1 MTALAAIRQEIEEA
15 AGKSGRS
22 LTDISLMAVS
32 KTQPYER
39 ILDLYDEGQLLF
51 GENRVQEAADKL
63 PGDRPQGMNVH
74 LIGHLQSNKAKRAL
88 TLFDRIDSIDSLRLA
103 RILEKQLDRPYPI
116 LLQLKTSDEE
126 SKYGFADEDELLFAL
141 EAISSFRY
149 LTVKGI
155 MSIGPLTSDETVTRK
170 AFEQTR
176 KLYHRAQEL
185 FPDLNLDTLS
195 MGMSGDFVLAIA
207 EGSTMVRI
215 GSVFLEHEHR
225 MKKPII
231 IF

>member
-1 MTALAAIRQEIEEA
+1 MTALTAIRQEIEEA
-15 AGKSGRS
+15 AERSGRL

-88 TLFDRIDSIDSLRLA
+88 TVFDRIDSIDSLRLA

-215 GSVFLEHEHR
+215 GTRLFGAR
-225 MKKPII
+225 T
-231 IF
+231 

>member
-1 MTALAAIRQEIEEA
+1 MIRSMTALAAIRQEIEEA
-15 AGKSGRS
+15 ADKSGRS

-88 TLFDRIDSIDSLRLA
+88 TVFDRIDSIDSLRLA

-215 GSVFLEHEHR
+215 GTRLFGAR
-225 MKKPII
+225 T
-231 IF
+231 

>member
-1 MTALAAIRQEIEEA
+1 MTALAEIRQEIEEA

-215 GSVFLEHEHR
+215 GTRLFGAR
-225 MKKPII
+225 T
-231 IF
+231 

>member
-39 ILDLYDEGQLLF
+39 ILDLYDEGQFLF

-215 GSVFLEHEHR
+215 GTRLFGAR
-225 MKKPII
+225 T
-231 IF
+231 

>member
-1 MTALAAIRQEIEEA
+1 MTALAEIRQEIEEA

-39 ILDLYDEGQLLF
+39 ILDLYDEGQFLF

-88 TLFDRIDSIDSLRLA
+88 TVFDRIDSIDSLRLA

-215 GSVFLEHEHR
+215 GTRLFGAR
-225 MKKPII
+225 T
-231 IF
+231 

>member
-1 MTALAAIRQEIEEA
+1 MTALAEIRQEIEEA

-88 TLFDRIDSIDSLRLA
+88 TVFDRIDSIDSLRLA

-215 GSVFLEHEHR
+215 GTRLFGAR
-225 MKKPII
+225 T
-231 IF
+231 

>member
-1 MTALAAIRQEIEEA
+1 MTALTAIRQEIEEA
-15 AGKSGRS
+15 AERSGRL

-215 GSVFLEHEHR
+215 GTRLFGAR
-225 MKKPII
+225 T
-231 IF
+231 

>member
-1 MTALAAIRQEIEEA
+1 MAALSLIRRELEEA
-15 AGKSGRS
+15 AGRSGR
-22 LTDISLMAVS
+22 LIDDISLMAVS

-88 TLFDRIDSIDSLRLA
+88 TVFDRIDSIDSLRLA

-215 GSVFLEHEHR
+215 GTRLFGAR
-225 MKKPII
+225 T
-231 IF
+231 

>member
-1 MTALAAIRQEIEEA
+1 MTALHAIRRELEEA
-15 AGKSGRS
+15 AGRSGR
-22 LTDISLMAVS
+22 LIDDISLMAVS

-51 GENRVQEAADKL
+51 GENRVQEAAGKL
-63 PGDRPQGMNVH
+63 PDDRPEGMKVH

-88 TLFDRIDSIDSLRLA
+88 TLFDQIDSVDSLRLA
-103 RILEKQLDRPYPI
+103 QMLEKHLDRPYPI

-126 SKYGFADEDELLFAL
+126 SKHGFADEDELLFAL
-141 EAISSFRY
+141 ETISSFRY

-155 MSIGPLTSDETVTRK
+155 MSIGPLTSDESVTRK

-176 KLYHRAQEL
+176 NLYHRAREL
-185 FPDLNLDTLS
+185 FPELNLDTLS
-195 MGMSGDFVLAIA
+195 MGMSGDFALAIA

-215 GSVFLEHEHR
+215 GTR
-225 MKKPII
+225 
-231 IF
+231 IFGART

>member
-15 AGKSGRS
+15 AGKSGRL

-88 TLFDRIDSIDSLRLA
+88 TVFDRIDSIDSLRLA

-215 GSVFLEHEHR
+215 GTR
-225 MKKPII
+225 M
-231 IF
+231 FGART

>member
-15 AGKSGRS
+15 AGKSGRL

-88 TLFDRIDSIDSLRLA
+88 TVFDRIDSIDSLRLA

-215 GSVFLEHEHR
+215 GTRLFGAR
-225 MKKPII
+225 T
-231 IF
+231 

>member
-22 LTDISLMAVS
+22 LADISLMAVS

-88 TLFDRIDSIDSLRLA
+88 TVFDRIDSIDSLRLA

-185 FPDLNLDTLS
+185 FPGLNLDTLS

-215 GSVFLEHEHR
+215 GTRLFGAR
-225 MKKPII
+225 T
-231 IF
+231 

>member
-15 AGKSGRS
+15 AERSGRL

-215 GSVFLEHEHR
+215 GTRLFGAR
-225 MKKPII
+225 T
-231 IF
+231 

>member
-1 MTALAAIRQEIEEA
+1 MIRSMTALAEIRQEIEEA

-39 ILDLYDEGQLLF
+39 ILDLYDEGQFLF

-215 GSVFLEHEHR
+215 GTRLFGAR
-225 MKKPII
+225 T
-231 IF
+231 

>member
-1 MTALAAIRQEIEEA
+1 MIRSMTALAAIRQEIEEA
-15 AGKSGRS
+15 AGKSGRL

-88 TLFDRIDSIDSLRLA
+88 TVFDRIDSIDSLRLA

-215 GSVFLEHEHR
+215 GTRLFGAR
-225 MKKPII
+225 T
-231 IF
+231 

>member
-51 GENRVQEAADKL
+51 GENRVKEAADKL

-88 TLFDRIDSIDSLRLA
+88 TVFDRIDSIDSLRLA

-215 GSVFLEHEHR
+215 GTRLFGAR
-225 MKKPII
+225 T
-231 IF
+231 

>member
-1 MTALAAIRQEIEEA
+1 MIRSLTALAEIRQEIEEA

-39 ILDLYDEGQLLF
+39 ILDLYDEGQFLF

-215 GSVFLEHEHR
+215 GTRLFGAR
-225 MKKPII
+225 T
-231 IF
+231 

>member
-1 MTALAAIRQEIEEA
+1 MTALTAIRQEIEEA
-15 AGKSGRS
+15 AERSGRL

-39 ILDLYDEGQLLF
+39 ILDLYDEGQFLF

-88 TLFDRIDSIDSLRLA
+88 TVFDRIDSIDSLRLA

-215 GSVFLEHEHR
+215 GTRLFGAR
-225 MKKPII
+225 T
-231 IF
+231 

>member
-1 MTALAAIRQEIEEA
+1 MTALAEIRQEIEEA

-39 ILDLYDEGQLLF
+39 ILDLYDEGQFLF

-215 GSVFLEHEHR
+215 GTRLFGAR
-225 MKKPII
+225 T
-231 IF
+231 

>member
-22 LTDISLMAVS
+22 LADISLMAVS

-88 TLFDRIDSIDSLRLA
+88 TVFDRIDSIDSLRLA

-215 GSVFLEHEHR
+215 GTRLFGAR
-225 MKKPII
+225 T
-231 IF
+231 

>member
-88 TLFDRIDSIDSLRLA
+88 TVFDRIDSIDSLRLA

-215 GSVFLEHEHR
+215 GTRLFGAR
-225 MKKPII
+225 T
-231 IF
+231 

>member
-1 MTALAAIRQEIEEA
+1 MIRSMTALAAIRQEIEEA

-39 ILDLYDEGQLLF
+39 ILDLYDEGQFLF

-215 GSVFLEHEHR
+215 GTRLFGAR
-225 MKKPII
+225 T
-231 IF
+231 

>member
-88 TLFDRIDSIDSLRLA
+88 TVFDRIDSIDSLRLA

-185 FPDLNLDTLS
+185 FPDLNLYTLS

-215 GSVFLEHEHR
+215 GTRLFGAR
-225 MKKPII
+225 T
-231 IF
+231 

>member
-1 MTALAAIRQEIEEA
+1 MTALTAIRQEIEEA

-88 TLFDRIDSIDSLRLA
+88 TVFDRIDSIDSLRLA

-215 GSVFLEHEHR
+215 GTRLFGAR
-225 MKKPII
+225 T
-231 IF
+231 

>member
-1 MTALAAIRQEIEEA
+1 MIRSMTALAAIRQEIEEA

-88 TLFDRIDSIDSLRLA
+88 TVFDRIDSIDSLRLA

-215 GSVFLEHEHR
+215 GTRLFGAR
-225 MKKPII
+225 T
-231 IF
+231 

>member
-15 AGKSGRS
+15 AERSGRL

-88 TLFDRIDSIDSLRLA
+88 TVFDRIDSIDSLRLA

-207 EGSTMVRI
+207 EGSTTVRI
-215 GSVFLEHEHR
+215 GTRLFGAR
-225 MKKPII
+225 A
-231 IF
+231 

>member
-1 MTALAAIRQEIEEA
+1 MIRSMTALAEIRQEIEEA
-15 AGKSGRS
+15 AERSGRL

-88 TLFDRIDSIDSLRLA
+88 TVFDRIDSIDSLRLA

-215 GSVFLEHEHR
+215 GTRLFGAR
-225 MKKPII
+225 T
-231 IF
+231 

>member
-1 MTALAAIRQEIEEA
+1 MIRSMTALAEIRQEIEEA

-215 GSVFLEHEHR
+215 GTRLFGAR
-225 MKKPII
+225 T
-231 IF
+231 

>member
-15 AGKSGRS
+15 AERSGRL

-88 TLFDRIDSIDSLRLA
+88 TVFDRIDSIDSLRLA

-215 GSVFLEHEHR
+215 GTRLFGAR
-225 MKKPII
+225 T
-231 IF
+231 

>member
-1 MTALAAIRQEIEEA
+1 MTALAEIRQEIEEA

-39 ILDLYDEGQLLF
+39 ILDLYDEGQFLF

-207 EGSTMVRI
+207 EGSTTVRI
-215 GSVFLEHEHR
+215 GTRLFGAR
-225 MKKPII
+225 T
-231 IF
+231 

>member
-1 MTALAAIRQEIEEA
+1 MTALAEIRQEIEEA
-15 AGKSGRS
+15 ADKSGRS

-88 TLFDRIDSIDSLRLA
+88 TVFDRIDSIDSLRLA

-215 GSVFLEHEHR
+215 GTRLFGAR
-225 MKKPII
+225 T
-231 IF
+231 

>member
-88 TLFDRIDSIDSLRLA
+88 TVFDRIDSIDSLRLA

-207 EGSTMVRI
+207 EGSTGPDRHASFWSTNI
-215 GSVFLEHEHR
+215 G
-225 MKKPII
+225 
-231 IF
+231 

>member
-215 GSVFLEHEHR
+215 GTRLFGAR
-225 MKKPII
+225 T
-231 IF
+231 